1 MLVPSKF
8 TRLEESTLFR
18 MQKIMSGKS
27 NGETVQEVYYR
38 TRDVFHDAGEF
49 LYALD
54 LLFVIGIVNVDINSG
69 EIQYA

>member
-1 MLVPSKF
+1 
-8 TRLEESTLFR
+8 

>member
-1 MLVPSKF
+1 
-8 TRLEESTLFR
+8 

-38 TRDVFHDAGEF
+38 TLDVFHDAGEF

-54 LLFVIGIVNVDINSG
+54 LLYVIGIVNVDINSG